1 MIKQLRGVVL
11 TILKGTG
18 AFSLVKDS
26 RWRQQRLL
34 ILCYHGVALEDEDQW
49 RPLLYMSPKRLEQRL
64 DILREGKYTVLPLVE
79 GLQRLYRKDLP
90 PRSVVLTFDDG
101 GYDFYKKAR
110 PLLQHYGF
118 PATVYLTTYYSE
130 LQRPIFGL
138 ICSYMLWKARNTGS
152 VDLNE
157 FGIDIPVTLNS
168 PEAREKV
175 VNHLLQSVAEQ
186 ELNGEQEDLIA
197 ARLAQRLGIN
207 YMGLRQKR
215 ILQLMKR
222 EEVIQLAAEGVD
234 FQLHTHRHRTPAIE
248 ELFRREIRDNRASIA
263 NAVASKRE
271 HFCYPS
277 GAYRPE
283 FLAWLA
289 KEEVVSA
296 TTCDTGFATPASP
309 PLLLPRLVDTSS
321 RTDLEFE
328 GWLSGIGHFLSRRRL
343 GQLAYVPD

>member
-157 FGIDIPVTLNS
+157 FGIDIPVTLKS

-215 ILQLMKR
+215 VLQLMKR

-309 PLLLPRLVDTSS
+309 PLLLPDLSIRAAAPISNLKAGSRDDLCCEPVRLYS
-321 RTDLEFE
+321 
-328 GWLSGIGHFLSRRRL
+328 
-343 GQLAYVPD
+343 